1 MNYIN
6 EKEKQIP
13 VHAECDVLV
22 VGSGPAG
29 LSAAIAAAREG
40 VKVDVYK
47 RQSLGWGI
55 GSSIISIC
63 FGWLIR
69 IVFIWFLPVQHV

>member
-29 LSAAIAAAREG
+29 LSL
-40 VKVDVYK
+40 
-47 RQSLGWGI
+47 SLI
-55 GSSIISIC
+55 HISENPI
-63 FGWLIR
+63 L
-69 IVFIWFLPVQHV
+69 